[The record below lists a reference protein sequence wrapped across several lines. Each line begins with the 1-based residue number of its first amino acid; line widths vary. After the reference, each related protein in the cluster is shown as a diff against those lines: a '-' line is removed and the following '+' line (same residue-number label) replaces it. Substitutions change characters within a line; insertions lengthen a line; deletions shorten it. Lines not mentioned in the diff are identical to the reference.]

1 MNHQR
6 YQDLYRKAW
15 DARNELDY
23 KVNAN
28 MRPKGFKDNKVSK
41 NNGRKGAMAHQSTMK
56 NKRLIERGLNVGMT
70 PEQIAAFTG
79 IELADVQEKIK
90 NRGEG

>member
-1 MNHQR
+1 MNHER

-15 DARNELDY
+15 EAQNKLDY
-23 KVNAN
+23 KVNEN
-28 MRPKGFKDNKVSK
+28 MRPKNFSDKNASK
-41 NNGRKGAMAHQSTMK
+41 NNGRKGAIAHQGTMK
-56 NKRLIERGLNVGMT
+56 NRRLIERGLNVGMT

-79 IELADVQEKIK
+79 IDLADVQKEIR

>member
-1 MNHQR
+1 MNPQR

-15 DARNELDY
+15 DAQNKLDY

-28 MRPKGFKDNKVSK
+28 MRPKSFKNNKVSK
-41 NNGRKGAMAHQSTMK
+41 NNGRKGAMAHQRTMK
-56 NKRLIERGLNVGMT
+56 NKRLIERGLNLGMT